1 MPHHQL
7 HLIVL
12 MMPLLAAV
20 SICKSVG
27 MIITDW
33 ILVLFLN
40 LVCMFAPEM
49 NTQDMCMP
57 VKLHGSERSVLAEIC
72 DEM

>member
-33 ILVLFLN
+33 ILVLFLSF
-40 LVCMFAPEM
+40 V
-49 NTQDMCMP
+49 
-57 VKLHGSERSVLAEIC
+57 S
-72 DEM
+72 